1 MQKISRVLL
10 VGKPN
15 DGKGLTRIVVIKKG
29 KKSQIIKAVRG
40 KKINEVWEQLDM
52 RYERIE
58 KPK

>member
-1 MQKISRVLL
+1 M
-10 VGKPN
+10 GKPN

>member
-1 MQKISRVLL
+1 M
-10 VGKPN
+10 GKPN

-40 KKINEVWEQLDM
+40 KKINEVWEQRDM